1 MLGATPTAPLLK
13 CCVNGRRPADLAPAT
28 PEQLAA
34 SWRAAYAAGADAVH
48 VHPRGRDGRESLTP
62 TDVAAAILALR
73 AAVPEVPVGV
83 TTGAWILP
91 GVEDRLRAIADWVVL
106 PDFASVNVREQG
118 SFEVAA
124 LLAERGIVVEA
135 GVWDRPD
142 AERIAAALPPGTGW
156 LLLEPMDPEA
166 EAALDTTAEIAEAL
180 AGVHLPRIL
189 HGLDAAAWA
198 VLDESVRRG
207 WGTRIGLE
215 DTLLLADGT
224 AAGSNAALV
233 SAAVARGAGRA
244 SSAGGPPSAQ
254 RP

>member
-1 MLGATPTAPLLK
+1 MEGAH
-13 CCVNGRRPADLAPAT
+13 
-28 PEQLAA
+28 
-34 SWRAAYAAGADAVH
+34 AAGADAVH

-73 AAVPEVPVGV
+73 AAVPERPGRRHDRRVDP
-83 TTGAWILP
+83 A

-106 PDFASVNVREQG
+106 PDFASVNVREEG
-118 SFEVAA
+118 SYEVAA

-142 AERIAAALPPGTGW
+142 AERVAAALPPGTGW

-180 AGVHLPRIL
+180 AGVDLPRIL
-189 HGLDAAAWA
+189 HGLDTAAWA

-207 WGTRIGLE
+207 WGTRIGLGGH
-215 DTLLLADGT
+215 A
-224 AAGSNAALV
+224 AAGRRHGGGVERRTGQRGGRSRGRPGFFGRRPAFRAASVSRYSICALTLRRS
-233 SAAVARGAGRA
+233 SAAQR
-244 SSAGGPPSAQ
+244 SSAA
-254 RP
+254 